1 MTNISG
7 RLMRISGGRSPLA
20 PISHDLDLFAL
31 SMTWLLVTRYP
42 SAEMKKPEPAPWRM
56 RGRGRG
62 RGSRGYL
69 RGGERGISA
78 VMLVPAASL
87 TAGVRSVGLET
98 SSCGGAI
105 IRVWEAYGK
114 QRHGIVPKTRPV
126 GSCLTVRTW
135 RREPARKTV
144 SMWPTPSAVLHCTFG
159 PKDRL
164 TAVGTA
170 AGPWPRAGLAGAHGR
185 ERELDLLIEG
195 WQRHVVA
202 LRDDG
207 GMAEPDH
214 GRSNARPGDLRVSVE
229 LA

>member
-1 MTNISG
+1 
-7 RLMRISGGRSPLA
+7 
-20 PISHDLDLFAL
+20 
-31 SMTWLLVTRYP
+31 MTWLLVTRYP

-98 SSCGGAI
+98 SSWGGAI

-114 QRHGIVPKTRPV
+114 QRHGTVPKTRPA

-135 RREPARKTV
+135 RREPCAGESLDVEHAVRSACTA
-144 SMWPTPSAVLHCTFG
+144 PSWAERSPEAAG
-159 PKDRL
+159 
-164 TAVGTA
+164 GTA
-170 AGPWPRAGLAGAHGR
+170 AGPSARAGLAGAHGR
-185 ERELDLLIEG
+185 EHE
-195 WQRHVVA
+195 
-202 LRDDG
+202 
-207 GMAEPDH
+207 
-214 GRSNARPGDLRVSVE
+214 RVGVPIKAVTPST
-229 LA
+229 L

>member
-7 RLMRISGGRSPLA
+7 RLMRISGGAITASANLARPRPLRLV
-20 PISHDLDLFAL
+20 DDVVV
-31 SMTWLLVTRYP
+31 VTRYP

-114 QRHGIVPKTRPV
+114 QRHGTVPKTRPA

-144 SMWPTPSAVLHCTFG
+144 SMWSTPSSVLALHLRV

-164 TAVGTA
+164 KQ
-170 AGPWPRAGLAGAHGR
+170 P
-185 ERELDLLIEG
+185 EE
-195 WQRHVVA
+195 QRRA
-202 LRDDG
+202 LRL
-207 GMAEPDH
+207 E
-214 GRSNARPGDLRVSVE
+214 RV
-229 LA
+229 